1 MHLICVGCD
10 HFWFLS
16 ISGLFLFPSLS
27 LPVSVLL
34 ISFYFVSTIHSQML
48 RSCCSMFCLSFT
60 YIRDIRN
67 ACVSEMLPILL
78 FSFIY
83 WDVFL
88 PGTPYNNG
96 RCCRSYFYQW
106 LKLNCTKRA
115 SIRVCV
121 CVCLHMWCTTRI
133 SLCFIETEGTAAL
146 QLRRNNNTN
155 AIRERNKRN

>member
-121 CVCLHMWCTTRI
+121 CVFAYVMYYKNFTMFHRDGRDCSTTI
-133 SLCFIETEGTAAL
+133 KTKQQHQC
-146 QLRRNNNTN
+146 
-155 AIRERNKRN
+155 NKRKK